1 MKKRT
6 WIIVL
11 AVVMVIVT
19 GVWLWWGNSALQMHH
34 INIANKKIPT
44 SFQGYRIV
52 HLSDLHNAQFGDD
65 NEKLLSMISKENP
78 DMIAISGDL
87 IDSRKTN
94 VSIALDFLEKAQ
106 KIAPC
111 YYVNGNHEAASSEYE
126 SLKKKMK
133 ALGITV
139 LEDEKTILKKGKES
153 ITLMGLQDPAFTS
166 DYLFTDT
173 KETALENLMSDK
185 KSEDYTILLSHRPE
199 LFLKYADAQV
209 DLVLSGHAH
218 GGQIRLPFLGGIV
231 APNQGLF
238 PKYDGGVYT
247 HEKTTM
253 IVSRGLG
260 NSILPLRINNR
271 PEIIV
276 IDLQTK

>member
-65 NEKLLSMISKENP
+65 NEKLLSMINKENP

-111 YYVNGNHEAASSEYE
+111 YYVNGNHEAASS
-126 SLKKKMK
+126 
-133 ALGITV
+133 
-139 LEDEKTILKKGKES
+139 
-153 ITLMGLQDPAFTS
+153 
-166 DYLFTDT
+166 
-173 KETALENLMSDK
+173 
-185 KSEDYTILLSHRPE
+185 
-199 LFLKYADAQV
+199 
-209 DLVLSGHAH
+209 
-218 GGQIRLPFLGGIV
+218 
-231 APNQGLF
+231 
-238 PKYDGGVYT
+238 
-247 HEKTTM
+247 
-253 IVSRGLG
+253 
-260 NSILPLRINNR
+260 
-271 PEIIV
+271 
-276 IDLQTK
+276 